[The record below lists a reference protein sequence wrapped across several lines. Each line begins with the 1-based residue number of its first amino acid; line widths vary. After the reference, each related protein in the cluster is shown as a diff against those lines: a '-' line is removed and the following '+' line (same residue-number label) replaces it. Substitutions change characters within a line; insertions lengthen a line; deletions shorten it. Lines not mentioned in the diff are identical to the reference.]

1 MRRLTF
7 GLLLAAFA
15 LGAQKKPLLDLNTA
29 TKAELIALPGVGEA
43 IAAKIIAGRPFK
55 AKDELVSK
63 GIVTEA
69 AYAKF
74 KDMVIAKQAAAPK
87 K

>member
-1 MRRLTF
+1 MRRLF
-7 GLLLAAFA
+7 PAILLASLLAF
-15 LGAQKKPLLDLNTA
+15 GAQKKAPLDLNTA

-43 IAAKIIAGRPFK
+43 IAAKIVAARPFK

-74 KDMVIAKQAAAPK
+74 KDMVIAKQAAPK